1 MKPYPVFSR
10 KNIPSYLTVM
20 SIWIII
26 SFISSYLLFEFIQ
39 IVNYWVL
46 FVWAAITTMAGMMI
60 MFVASIV
67 NLKRL
72 SKGFKRLA
80 NGEQNP
86 QIPPVW
92 CPVLTAAT
100 NAAIEL
106 TEKVTHTGTKK

>member
-1 MKPYPVFSR
+1 MKPYPIFSK

-26 SFISSYLLFEFIQ
+26 SLISAYLLFEFIQ
-39 IVNYWVL
+39 TIHFWAL
-46 FVWAAITTMAGMMI
+46 FVWSAITTMAGMMI
-60 MFVASIV
+60 MFVASLI
-67 NLKRL
+67 NLKKL

-100 NAAIEL
+100 NAAMEL
-106 TEKVTHTGTKK
+106 SEKVTNTGTKK